1 LLGGRRVQR
10 NFQDEVEEMNEEY
23 YKTLDIIMA
32 KELILNEI
40 IVWLKAKGLWEECK
54 KDISIKISSE
64 KAKAKD

>member
-1 LLGGRRVQR
+1 
-10 NFQDEVEEMNEEY
+10 MNEEY